1 MNKIK
6 IVLIIFLVLSSCKA
20 KKQTKF
26 RVSNIPKT
34 NELIELMNSSKFN
47 CNWISAKIS
56 GKFINDNQNISFK
69 GNIKIKNDSLIWLSL
84 SPGLGLELGRV
95 LFDQDSVHFMNRFE
109 KKYYKISYESLS
121 SMIEFNINFDEIQ
134 SIILGNPIMIFTN
147 KKFITEIIEDD
158 FLLSS
163 FNKKQRQ
170 KILKNKK
177 KSDTDIFVTKINP
190 ENYRVVYEKY
200 QNLFYNKMLSIEYK
214 DFEKMN
220 NNLLA
225 ESINLNIK
233 SETQIKLLI
242 SFSKV
247 QINKKLNFPFN
258 IPESYEVIN

>member
-1 MNKIK
+1 
-6 IVLIIFLVLSSCKA
+6 
-20 KKQTKF
+20 
-26 RVSNIPKT
+26 
-34 NELIELMNSSKFN
+34 
-47 CNWISAKIS
+47 
-56 GKFINDNQNISFK
+56 
-69 GNIKIKNDSLIWLSL
+69 
-84 SPGLGLELGRV
+84 
-95 LFDQDSVHFMNRFE
+95 
-109 KKYYKISYESLS
+109 
-121 SMIEFNINFDEIQ
+121 
-134 SIILGNPIMIFTN
+134 MIFTN

-190 ENYRVVYEKY
+190 VNYRVIYEKY